1 MTTGSMRDKMPE
13 TAAWIDSLRE
23 AFGAAAINPMLKHM
37 HAQEDGNT
45 LGKPATHSIAGK
57 PLGYAVAVS
66 QMPDIMVQLE
76 SRQEARKS
84 LAKAL
89 GNKRHK

>member
-13 TAAWIDSLRE
+13 TAAWIDSLRD
-23 AFGAAAINPMLKHM
+23 AFGAETINPMLKHI
-37 HAQEDGNT
+37 HAQEGGNT

-57 PLGYAVAVS
+57 PLGKAIKVS
-66 QMPDIMVQLE
+66 EMPDIMSQLE
-76 SRQEARKS
+76 SRQDARKS
-84 LAKAL
+84 LAKPI